1 MKWAAGILLMAAWIT
16 PSEAAAPDDL
26 AAYQALA
33 QQDLRL
39 ATIGYRLAQANAPF
53 CDRKILSPG
62 WVLHD
67 EAQYP
72 DKGLAKTAFVFRS
85 PVAISSVV
93 SGGEAAQLGL
103 QPGDGIAAIDGID
116 VTGPIA
122 VKTRRAT
129 ARVAKIQTL
138 LADAF
143 AKSGSA
149 VVSMKTAAGPKDVK
163 LQPPAMCASQ
173 FWVDTKTK
181 LDAGAD
187 GVSVRVTQGLMTF
200 AAADDA
206 ELAALVA
213 HEMAHNVLRHRDR
226 LAATGGAKK
235 HVLAT
240 EIEADRLSVWL
251 MQNAGY
257 DPTAAVRFIE
267 RYGRKTGLGIFSD
280 GSHLRWRNRQ
290 MLMQAEIADMMQ
302 GDARNGLRSPPLL
315 RPSN

>member
-1 MKWAAGILLMAAWIT
+1 MKRAIGILLMAAWIT
-16 PSEAAAPDDL
+16 PSDAAAPADV

-53 CDRKILSPG
+53 CDRKTASPG

-93 SGGEAAQLGL
+93 TGGEAAQLGL
-103 QPGDGIAAIDGID
+103 QAGDGIAAVDGVD

-122 VKTRRAT
+122 AKKGRAT

-138 LADAF
+138 LGDAF
-143 AKSGSA
+143 AKSGTA

-163 LQPPAMCASQ
+163 LQPPAVCASV

-187 GVSVRVTQGLMTF
+187 GVSVRVTQGMMAF

-206 ELAALVA
+206 ELAAVVA
-213 HEMAHNVLRHRDR
+213 HEMAHNLLRHRDR
-226 LAATGGAKK
+226 LVATGGAKK
-235 HVLAT
+235 EVLAT
-240 EIEADRLSVWL
+240 EMEADRLSVWL

-257 DPTAAVRFIE
+257 DPAAAARFIE
-267 RYGRKTGLGIFSD
+267 RFGRKTGLGIFSD
-280 GSHLRWRNRQ
+280 ATHLRWGNRQ
-290 MLMQAEIADMMQ
+290 MLMQAEIASMMQ
-302 GDARNGLRSPPLL
+302 VDAQNGLRSPPLL

>member
-1 MKWAAGILLMAAWIT
+1 VKWAAGILLMAAWIT
-16 PSEAAAPDDL
+16 PSDAAAPADV
-26 AAYQALA
+26 AAYHALA

-53 CDRKILSPG
+53 CDRKTLNPG

-93 SGGEAAQLGL
+93 PGGEAAQLGL
-103 QPGDGIAAIDGID
+103 QPGDGVAAIDGID

-122 VKTRRAT
+122 EKKGRST
-129 ARVAKIQTL
+129 ARVEKIQTL
-138 LADAF
+138 LKDAF
-143 AKSGSA
+143 AKTGSA

-187 GVSVRVTQGLMTF
+187 GVSVRVTEGLMTF

-206 ELAALVA
+206 ELAAVVA
-213 HEMAHNVLRHRDR
+213 HEMSHNLLRHRDR
-226 LAATGGAKK
+226 LVATGGSKK
-235 HVLAT
+235 DVLAT

-257 DPTAAVRFIE
+257 DPAAAVRFIE
-267 RYGRKTGLGIFSD
+267 RFGRKTGLGIFSD
-280 GSHLRWRNRQ
+280 ATHLRWGNRQ
-290 MLMQAEIADMMQ
+290 MLMQAEIASMMQ
-302 GDARNGLRSPPLL
+302 VDAQNGLRSPPLL
-315 RPSN
+315 HPLN

>member
-16 PSEAAAPDDL
+16 PSDAAAPADV

-53 CDRKILSPG
+53 CDRKTVSPG

-72 DKGLAKTAFVFRS
+72 DNGLAKTAFVFRS

-93 SGGEAAQLGL
+93 AGGEAAQLGL
-103 QPGDGIAAIDGID
+103 QAGDGITAVDGID
-116 VTGPIA
+116 VTGPNI
-122 VKTRRAT
+122 VKNGRAT

-163 LQPPAMCASQ
+163 LQPPAVCASV

-187 GVSVRVTQGLMTF
+187 GTSVRVTEGLMTF
-200 AAADDA
+200 SAADDA
-206 ELAALVA
+206 ELAAVVA
-213 HEMAHNVLRHRDR
+213 HEMSHNLLRHRDR
-226 LAATGGAKK
+226 LAVTGRAKK
-235 HVLAT
+235 HILAT

-251 MQNAGY
+251 MQNAEY
-257 DPTAAVRFIE
+257 DPAAAIRFIE
-267 RYGRKTGLGIFSD
+267 RFGRKTSLGIISD
-280 GSHLRWRNRQ
+280 ATHLRWGNRQ
-290 MLMQAEIADMMQ
+290 MLMQAEIASMMQ
-302 GDARNGLRSPPLL
+302 ADAQNGLRSPPLL
-315 RPSN
+315 RRSN

>member
-1 MKWAAGILLMAAWIT
+1 VKWPAGILLMAVWIT
-16 PSEAAAPDDL
+16 PSVAAAPADL

-39 ATIGYRLAQANAPF
+39 ATIGYRLAKANAPF
-53 CDRKILSPG
+53 CDRKTQNVG

-72 DKGLAKTAFVFRS
+72 DTALAKTAFVFRS

-93 SGGEAAQLGL
+93 TGGEAAQQGL
-103 QPGDGIAAIDGID
+103 QAGDGIAAVDGID
-116 VTGPIA
+116 VTGPNI
-122 VKTRRAT
+122 VKNGRAT
-129 ARVAKIQTL
+129 ARIEKIQTL
-138 LADAF
+138 LNDAF
-143 AKSGSA
+143 AKSGAA
-149 VVSMKTAAGPKDVK
+149 VVSMTTAAGMKDVT
-163 LQPPAMCASQ
+163 LQPPKMCSSQ
-173 FWVDTKTK
+173 YWVDTKTK

-206 ELAALVA
+206 ELAAVVA
-213 HEMAHNVLRHRDR
+213 HEMSHNLLGHRDR
-226 LAATGGAKK
+226 LAATGRAKK

-251 MQNAGY
+251 LQNAGY
-257 DPTAAVRFIE
+257 DPAAALRFIE
-267 RYGRKTGLGIFSD
+267 RFGRKTGLGIFSD

-290 MLMQAEIADMMQ
+290 MLMQAEIVGMMQ
-302 GDARNGLRSPPLL
+302 ADARNGLRSPPLL
-315 RPSN
+315 RRSN

>member
-1 MKWAAGILLMAAWIT
+1 MAAWIT
-16 PSEAAAPDDL
+16 PSDAAAPADV

-39 ATIGYRLAQANAPF
+39 ATNGYRLAQANAPF
-53 CDRKILSPG
+53 CDRKTVSPG

-72 DKGLAKTAFVFRS
+72 DKGTAKTAFIFRS

-93 SGGEAAQLGL
+93 AGGEAAQRGL
-103 QPGDGIAAIDGID
+103 QAGDGIAAVDGID
-116 VTGPIA
+116 VTGPNI
-122 VKTRRAT
+122 VKNGRAT

-138 LADAF
+138 LEAAF
-143 AKSGSA
+143 AKTGTA
-149 VVSMKTAAGPKDVK
+149 IVSMKTEAGPKDVK
-163 LQPPAMCASQ
+163 LQPSAVCSSV

-187 GVSVRVTQGLMTF
+187 GVSVRVTQGLMAF

-206 ELAALVA
+206 ELAAVVA
-213 HEMAHNVLRHRDR
+213 HEMAHNLLRHRDR
-226 LAATGGAKK
+226 LAVTGRAKK
-235 HVLAT
+235 DILAT

-251 MQNAGY
+251 MHNAGY
-257 DPTAAVRFIE
+257 DPAAAPRFIE
-267 RYGRKTGLGIFSD
+267 RFGRKTGLGIFSD

-290 MLMQAEIADMMQ
+290 TLMQAEIDGMMQ
-302 GDARNGLRSPPLL
+302 VDVQNGLRSPPLL
-315 RPSN
+315 RLSN

>member
-93 SGGEAAQLGL
+93 SGGDAAQLGL

-129 ARVAKIQTL
+129 AN
-138 LADAF
+138 
-143 AKSGSA
+143 S
-149 VVSMKTAAGPKDVK
+149 
-163 LQPPAMCASQ
+163 PAT
-173 FWVDTKTK
+173 W
-181 LDAGAD
+181 AGAARAWRRA
-187 GVSVRVTQGLMTF
+187 V
-200 AAADDA
+200 
-206 ELAALVA
+206 
-213 HEMAHNVLRHRDR
+213 MARMARARSSNSPTPWTVCWRKRCGRD
-226 LAATGGAKK
+226 TG
-235 HVLAT
+235 
-240 EIEADRLSVWL
+240 R
-251 MQNAGY
+251 
-257 DPTAAVRFIE
+257 
-267 RYGRKTGLGIFSD
+267 
-280 GSHLRWRNRQ
+280 
-290 MLMQAEIADMMQ
+290 
-302 GDARNGLRSPPLL
+302 
-315 RPSN
+315 

>member
-16 PSEAAAPDDL
+16 PSDAAAPADV

-39 ATIGYRLAQANAPF
+39 ATIGYRLALANVPF
-53 CDRKILSPG
+53 CDRKTLSPG

-72 DKGLAKTAFVFRS
+72 DNGLAKTAFIFRS
-85 PVAISSVV
+85 PVSISSVV
-93 SGGEAAQLGL
+93 AGGEAAQLGL
-103 QPGDGIAAIDGID
+103 QAGDGIAAVDGID
-116 VTGPIA
+116 VTGPNI
-122 VKTRRAT
+122 VKNGRAT

-138 LADAF
+138 LEAAF
-143 AKSGSA
+143 AKSGTA
-149 VVSMKTAAGPKDVK
+149 IVSMKTAAGPKDVK
-163 LQPPAMCASQ
+163 LQPSAICSSV

-206 ELAALVA
+206 ELAAVVA
-213 HEMAHNVLRHRDR
+213 HEMAHNLLRHRDR
-226 LAATGGAKK
+226 LVATGGAKK
-235 HVLAT
+235 QVLTT

-257 DPTAAVRFIE
+257 DPAAAVRFIE
-267 RYGRKTGLGIFSD
+267 RFGRKTSLGIFSD

-290 MLMQAEIADMMQ
+290 MLMQAEIVGMMQ
-302 GDARNGLRSPPLL
+302 VDARNGLRSPPLL
-315 RPSN
+315 RLSN

>member
-1 MKWAAGILLMAAWIT
+1 MKWAIGILLMAAWIT
-16 PSEAAAPDDL
+16 PSDAAAPADV

-39 ATIGYRLAQANAPF
+39 ATIGDRLAKVNAPF
-53 CDRKILSPG
+53 CDRKTLSPG

-72 DKGLAKTAFVFRS
+72 DNGLAKTAFVFRS

-93 SGGEAAQLGL
+93 AGGEAAQLGL
-103 QPGDGIAAIDGID
+103 QAGDGIVAVDGID
-116 VTGPIA
+116 VTGPNI
-122 VKTRRAT
+122 VKNGRAT

-138 LADAF
+138 LEAAF
-143 AKSGSA
+143 AKSGTA
-149 VVSMKTAAGPKDVK
+149 IVSMKTAAGPKDVK
-163 LQPPAMCASQ
+163 LQPSAVCSSV

-187 GVSVRVTQGLMTF
+187 GVSVRITQGLMTF

-206 ELAALVA
+206 ELAAVVA
-213 HEMAHNVLRHRDR
+213 HEMAHNLLRHRNR
-226 LAATGGAKK
+226 LAVTGRAKK
-235 HVLAT
+235 DILAT

-257 DPTAAVRFIE
+257 DPAAALRFIE
-267 RYGRKTGLGIFSD
+267 RFGRKTGLGIFSD

-290 MLMQAEIADMMQ
+290 MLMQAEIDGMMQ
-302 GDARNGLRSPPLL
+302 VDAQNGLRSPPLL
-315 RPSN
+315 RRSN

>member
-1 MKWAAGILLMAAWIT
+1 MAAWIT
-16 PSEAAAPDDL
+16 PSDAAAPADV

-39 ATIGYRLAQANAPF
+39 ATIGYRLALANVPF
-53 CDRKILSPG
+53 CDRKTLSPG

-72 DKGLAKTAFVFRS
+72 DNGLAKTAFIFRS
-85 PVAISSVV
+85 PVSISSVV
-93 SGGEAAQLGL
+93 AGGEAAQLGL
-103 QPGDGIAAIDGID
+103 QAGDGIAAVDGID
-116 VTGPIA
+116 VTGPNI
-122 VKTRRAT
+122 VKNGRAT

-138 LADAF
+138 LEAAF
-143 AKSGSA
+143 AKSGTA
-149 VVSMKTAAGPKDVK
+149 IVSMKTAAGPKDVK
-163 LQPPAMCASQ
+163 LQPSAICSSV

-206 ELAALVA
+206 ELAAVVA
-213 HEMAHNVLRHRDR
+213 HEMAHNLLRHRDR
-226 LAATGGAKK
+226 LVATGGAKK
-235 HVLAT
+235 QVLTT

-257 DPTAAVRFIE
+257 DPAAAVRFIE
-267 RYGRKTGLGIFSD
+267 RFGRKTSLGIFSD

-290 MLMQAEIADMMQ
+290 MLMQAEIVGMMQ
-302 GDARNGLRSPPLL
+302 VDARNGLRSPPLL
-315 RPSN
+315 RLSN